1 MYNKISILE
10 AKEMGMEKIS
20 LKELIANGNIKRLTY
35 FKMGSYLN
43 QSIKTI
49 LETKNYDIKKLG
61 YCYWSLQRPNDY
73 EKVKKFID
81 TGSFINE
88 SCKDGDTFQ
97 SEYYVIIGTTD
108 SKSYAGKRNTNLEL
122 KKGEAVS
129 EFHTRLQRNIDSYIN
144 EINYCKGNG
153 HSITIVNSSSLEP
166 KYPQELFPEIIRS
179 DGKSMAYLFD
189 KLYYCTEK
197 IHNLKDNFEQITMQD
212 GIGKLDTT
220 SSQTNFFLEVTS
232 KETEG
237 FIKTEDIQY
246 IVARLYRDGVAEVFP
261 R

>member
-1 MYNKISILE
+1 
-10 AKEMGMEKIS
+10 MGMEKIS

-144 EINYCKGNG
+144 EINYCKGNA
-153 HSITIVNSSSLEP
+153 HSITIVNSSSLDQNILRNYFP
-166 KYPQELFPEIIRS
+166 K
-179 DGKSMAYLFD
+179 LFD
-189 KLYYCTEK
+189 RMGKVWPIYLISC
-197 IHNLKDNFEQITMQD
+197 IIVLKKFIT
-212 GIGKLDTT
+212 
-220 SSQTNFFLEVTS
+220 
-232 KETEG
+232 
-237 FIKTEDIQY
+237 
-246 IVARLYRDGVAEVFP
+246 
-261 R
+261 